1 MKGIRL
7 FVVILIAVV
16 SLVST
21 SFAKSYYL
29 IKNDGTKINIE
40 KLLPPYLA
48 ENPVPYGIYIPNAW
62 GGKYKKFNKRFGE
75 KYGKRVLGGYEY
87 TSAAILAI
95 IYKGKEVV
103 DSKGQKVEFLPKIIR
118 KQLMYAV
125 ANPSKLNDIL
135 FNVIRDYIVN
145 DYRAG
150 VSDNNFSPGNSQ

>member
-1 MKGIRL
+1 MKLIKW
-7 FVVILIAVV
+7 FVIFNIPLLLPVMSSAE
-16 SLVST
+16 T
-21 SFAKSYYL
+21 YYL
-29 IKNDGTKINIE
+29 IKSNGTKVNIE

-62 GGKYKKFNKRFGE
+62 GGKYKKFNE
-75 KYGKRVLGGYEY
+75 KYGKKYGKKVLGGYEY

-103 DSKGQKVEFLPKIIR
+103 DSKGRKVEFLPETIR

-125 ANPSKLNDIL
+125 ANPSKVNDIL

-145 DYRAG
+145 DYRGG
-150 VSDNNFSPGNSQ
+150 VFDSNYTSGSSQ